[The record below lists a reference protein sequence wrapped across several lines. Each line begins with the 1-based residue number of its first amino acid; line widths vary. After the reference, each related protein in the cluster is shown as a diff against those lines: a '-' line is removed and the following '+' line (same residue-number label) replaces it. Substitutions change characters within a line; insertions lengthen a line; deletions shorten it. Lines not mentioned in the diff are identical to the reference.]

1 MSFLSILLAYAIAT
15 SAASV
20 LAKRLGIKWLEGGPL
35 YLQINSSGRMKEV
48 LLKPAKTLRKTFTI
62 VGDLSTALAI
72 PLGLVTTAWLVRI
85 TWNLISSGW
94 QAPPS
99 VLPPIPGF
107 TLSLSWGVV
116 LALFLT
122 LLAHEL
128 GHAYAAVG
136 EGLQIKKI
144 GFFVLLLIPGAFVE
158 LDERELLSLPPRRSA
173 RVLSSGIG
181 ANLILAILLLLV
193 GLGALQG
200 FPRAPSGIYVERVV
214 PDSPS
219 WGIIQPGTVIYAM
232 NSTPTPT
239 IDALSSFLRGAKPGD
254 LVILDTSEGPL
265 SLRLGS
271 RPDNQSAP
279 WMGVLLSPL
288 GYYTPRIS
296 ILPTSWAFELSKDIL
311 LAILFNL
318 SAAAINAMPALPLD
332 VGKVLAIRLGVD
344 LTGERGL
351 TGALEGRVVLAVS
364 ALIWALLA
372 INLGYSVIRFVVS

>member
-1 MSFLSILLAYAIAT
+1 MSFLGVLLIYAMLT
-15 SAASV
+15 SAASIAARKV
-20 LAKRLGIKWLEGGPL
+20 GWGWLEAGPL
-35 YLQINSSGRMKEV
+35 YVQINSSGRMKEV
-48 LLKPAKTLRKTFTI
+48 LLRPAKVLKRAFTVI
-62 VGDLSTALAI
+62 GDVSIALAI
-72 PLGLVTTAWLVRI
+72 PLGLATTAWLVKI

-94 QAPPS
+94 RTPPT

-128 GHAYAAVG
+128 GHAYAAVS
-136 EGLQIKKI
+136 EGLQIRKI

-158 LDERELLSLPPRRSA
+158 LDERDLFSLSPRRSA

-181 ANLILAILLLLV
+181 ANVILAVLLLLV

-200 FPRAPSGIYVERVV
+200 FPRTPSGIYVERVV
-214 PDSPS
+214 PGSPS

-254 LVILDTSEGPL
+254 LVILDTSDGPL

-296 ILPTSWAFELSKDIL
+296 ILPPSWAFEFSKDIL

-332 VGKVLAIRLGVD
+332 VGKILAIRLGID
-344 LTGERGL
+344 FTGEQGL
-351 TGALEGRVVLAVS
+351 TSTPGGRLVLAAS
-364 ALIWALLA
+364 AFIWVLLVV
-372 INLGYSVIRFVVS
+372 NLGYSVIRFVGS